1 MTNLQFALYRA
12 AEQVL
17 SAAER
22 ATARE
27 LARKTELGD
36 RQAERELRHLILRVV
51 FTERKGAK
59 GAAA

>member
-51 FTERKGAK
+51 FSERKSTK
-59 GAAA
+59 SAA